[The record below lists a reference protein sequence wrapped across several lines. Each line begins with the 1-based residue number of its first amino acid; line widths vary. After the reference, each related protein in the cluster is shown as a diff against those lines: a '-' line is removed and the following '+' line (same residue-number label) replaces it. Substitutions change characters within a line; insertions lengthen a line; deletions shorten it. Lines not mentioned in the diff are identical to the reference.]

1 MNSRLLPATTS
12 YFRLMPE
19 VLPRI
24 DRSAM
29 RHLEDPRR
37 CTSEGLPR

>member
-1 MNSRLLPATTS
+1 MNSRLLPETADDIW
-12 YFRLMPE
+12 LMRE

-24 DRSAM
+24 DRSAK
-29 RHLEDPRR
+29 RYQEGPRL